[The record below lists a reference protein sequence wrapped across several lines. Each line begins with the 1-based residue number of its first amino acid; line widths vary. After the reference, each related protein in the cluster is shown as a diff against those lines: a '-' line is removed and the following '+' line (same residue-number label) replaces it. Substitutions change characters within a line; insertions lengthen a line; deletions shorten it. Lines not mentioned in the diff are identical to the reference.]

1 MAGPQSNGHTPL
13 LQAIG
18 IKKSYGQVEALRG
31 ADFDV
36 RRGEI
41 VALIGDNG
49 AGKSTLAKVL
59 AGVIQPDGGEV
70 RMQIGSEDSTPVPV
84 VFHSPSDARA
94 HGIDTVYQDLALCN
108 DLDPTANLFL
118 GREVVRKGLLG
129 KFGFL
134 DSARMRREA
143 DAAFASLGV
152 DVTATRRRLSGFSG
166 GQRQGVAVARAATWA
181 ERIVIMDEPTAAL
194 GVRQTANVL
203 DLMQRVRDAG
213 LSVILISHN
222 MTDVL
227 EVADRIQVMRL
238 GKMVA
243 EFKRDEATTEGL
255 VAAMTYGE
263 TRDGAEPA

>member
-1 MAGPQSNGHTPL
+1 MAGSQSNGQTPL

-18 IKKSYGQVEALRG
+18 IKKNYGHVEALRG
-31 ADFDV
+31 ANFDV

-70 RMQIGSEDSTPVPV
+70 RMQIGDDTSAPVPV
-84 VFHSPSDARA
+84 AFNSPTNARA

-118 GREVVRKGLLG
+118 GREVLRKGLLG
-129 KFGFL
+129 RLGFL
-134 DSARMRREA
+134 DSGRMRREA
-143 DAAFASLGV
+143 DASFESLGI
-152 DVTATRRRLSGFSG
+152 DVTASRRRLSGFSG

-203 DLMQRVRDAG
+203 DLMRRVRDVG

-238 GKMVA
+238 GRTVA
-243 EFKRDEATTEGL
+243 EFSRSEATIEGL
-255 VAAMTYGE
+255 VAAMTYGVAQ
-263 TRDGAEPA
+263 GEPP

>member
-1 MAGPQSNGHTPL
+1 MAGSQSNAQTPL

-18 IKKSYGQVEALRG
+18 IKKNYGHVEALRG

-70 RMQIGSEDSTPVPV
+70 RMQIGDDTSAPVPV
-84 VFHSPSDARA
+84 AFNSPTNARA

-118 GREVVRKGLLG
+118 GREVLRKGLLG
-129 KFGFL
+129 RLGFL
-134 DSARMRREA
+134 DSGRMRREA
-143 DAAFASLGV
+143 G
-152 DVTATRRRLSGFSG
+152 RLV
-166 GQRQGVAVARAATWA
+166 RVARN
-181 ERIVIMDEPTAAL
+181 RRHRQPPPSLRFL
-194 GVRQTANVL
+194 GRPAPRGGGRPCGHMGRAHRHHGRAHRRARRPPDRQRSPPDAS
-203 DLMQRVRDAG
+203 VRDVG

-238 GKMVA
+238 GRTVA
-243 EFKRDEATTEGL
+243 EFSRSEATIEGL
-255 VAAMTYGE
+255 VAAMTYGVAQ
-263 TRDGAEPA
+263 GEPP